1 MKVLVAHNFYQQGG
15 GEDHVMTAEVALL
28 EAHGHTVIP
37 YRLHNDSINGMSRSR
52 LALRTLWSQ
61 SSYRAIQEQIRRHR
75 PQIAHFHNTFPLIS
89 PAAYYAARSQNVGV
103 VQTLHN
109 FRIFCPNALLFRDG
123 GVCEDCLGKG
133 FAWPG
138 IVHKCYRG
146 SRVASAAVA
155 TMAWGHRLLG
165 TWRELVDRYI
175 ALTEFSRRK
184 VIEGGLPAPKV
195 VVKPNFVYPDPGPGE
210 HGRQYAL
217 FVGRLSPEKGL
228 ETLLKAWRL
237 LGGRVRLKI
246 LGDGPQAPLIR
257 DAAAR
262 DSTVEWL
269 GNRPL
274 EEVYAALGQALC
286 LVLPSQC
293 YEGFPR
299 VVVEAFAKGTPVV
312 ASNLGA
318 MAEVVAHGRTG
329 LHFKP
334 GDPVDLA
341 AQIQRLLGA
350 PAELEQM
357 RQAARREYEQH
368 YTAESNYHTLMAIY
382 HSALERVGNR
392 APAAAS
398 GGAFRR
404 HLESSPVECRL

>member
-15 GEDHVMTAEVALL
+15 GEDQCMAAEIALL

-37 YRLHNDSINGMSRSR
+37 YRLHNDAINGMSRTR
-52 LALRTLWSQ
+52 LAVRTLWSQ
-61 SSYRAIQEQIRRHR
+61 ASYRALQEQIRKHR
-75 PQIAHFHNTFPLIS
+75 PQMAHFHNTFPLIS
-89 PAAYYAARSQNVGV
+89 PAAYYAARSENVGV

-123 GVCEDCLGKG
+123 GVCEDCLGKS

-155 TMAWGHRLLG
+155 TMAWAHRLLG

-175 ALTEFSRRK
+175 ALTQFSRRK
-184 VIEGGLPAPKV
+184 VIAGGLPAAKI
-195 VVKPNFVYPDPGPGE
+195 VVKPNFVYPDPGPGPGGQE
-210 HGRQYAL
+210 YAV
-217 FVGRLSPEKGL
+217 FVGRFSPEKGL
-228 ETLLKAWRL
+228 ETLLKAWGM

-246 LGDGPQAPLIR
+246 LGDGPQAPMIR

-262 DSTVEWL
+262 ESNIEWL
-269 GNRPL
+269 GSRPL
-274 EEVYAALGQALC
+274 EDVYAALGRALC

-318 MAEVVAHGRTG
+318 MAEVVAHSRTG
-329 LHFKP
+329 LHFTP
-334 GDPVDLA
+334 GDPADLA
-341 AQIQRLLGA
+341 VQIQRLLDA
-350 PAELEQM
+350 PEQVQRM
-357 RQAARREYEQH
+357 RQATRREFQQR
-368 YTAESNYHTLMAIY
+368 YTAESNYRMLMDIY
-382 HSALERVGNR
+382 QAALGRAGQHSAPVRTEEANGRHR
-392 APAAAS
+392 A
-398 GGAFRR
+398 
-404 HLESSPVECRL
+404 SSPLECHS